1 MITSL
6 GNKKLTTDNDDY
18 WIAPDTNIIGSVH
31 LAKDASVWFNC
42 TLRADNEPIVI
53 GEGSNVQDGSIIHT
67 DPGFKCTVGKF
78 VTIGHMAML
87 CHAKVDIFIESTFNF
102 PTLAEAYRI
111 AAIEIIAKRP
121 KE

>member
-1 MITSL
+1 MVMSSL
-6 GNKKLTTDNDDY
+6 E
-18 WIAPDTNIIGSVH
+18 
-31 LAKDASVWFNC
+31 
-42 TLRADNEPIVI
+42 EPISLRSHEARYQEIRESSTEV
-53 GEGSNVQDGSIIHT
+53 VH
-67 DPGFKCTVGKF
+67 
-78 VTIGHMAML
+78 IGHMAML